1 MNCGDHCN
9 TFKVE
14 DEVVV
19 KRELHAMFNSTHEEA
34 DSRMLFRISS
44 VQPPANVV
52 IRTIDTNVL
61 VIVLGCFSSLPQEL
75 DIWIETGVYTKNT
88 LRYISVNQIFQ
99 ELGETLCQALPEYHA
114 FTECDYTASLL
125 VGKANFV
132 H

>member
-44 VQPPANVV
+44 VQATTRQCCDKND
-52 IRTIDTNVL
+52 RYKRACNH
-61 VIVLGCFSSLPQEL
+61 
-75 DIWIETGVYTKNT
+75 TGKLT
-88 LRYISVNQIFQ
+88 
-99 ELGETLCQALPEYHA
+99 A
-114 FTECDYTASLL
+114 FICTARNR
-125 VGKANFV
+125 G
-132 H
+132 